1 MMESLRCKT
10 SGLAYFCTLLLI
22 TAPLM
27 TTAANEEIQLYNE
40 HTNVQQC
47 VDSGPSAI
55 NVNCGTTYRV
65 SWIEWAP
72 YFSQNGTRF
81 SGIYKK
87 ILDMLQ
93 STCKRGCRYMP
104 LINLGQSSS
113 VIVPAESGNAS
124 GITLQFDK
132 QPLGS
137 YANLLAEIKKEKA
150 KMSTTKHPRLFLP
163 VAVTEEYDKTVD
175 GFPFLFYV
183 DAKVLHFV
191 ERKVKGDLLS
201 LIWQGVVNS
210 WQLLGIV
217 LLLAALF
224 GMVVWLAVST
234 AFYFDNR
241 IHRALHQLGVRAA
254 RISIMSQS

>member
-1 MMESLRCKT
+1 MKEFSSPKVIMEMLRCT
-10 SGLAYFCTLLLI
+10 RSGMVTFCTLMLI
-22 TAPLM
+22 TVPLM
-27 TTAANEEIQLYNE
+27 TTANEEIQLYNE
-40 HTNVQQC
+40 RTDVQQC
-47 VDSGPSAI
+47 VGSGPSAI
-55 NVNCGTTYRV
+55 NVNCGKTCRV

-113 VIVPAESGNAS
+113 IIVPAETGNTS

-132 QPLGS
+132 EPLGS
-137 YANLLAEIKKEKA
+137 YADLLAEIKKETNN
-150 KMSTTKHPRLFLP
+150 MSTTKNPRLFLP

-210 WQLLGIV
+210 WELLGIV

-224 GMVVWLAVST
+224 GMVVWLAVSIT
-234 AFYFDNR
+234 FLLTY
-241 IHRALHQLGVRAA
+241 
-254 RISIMSQS
+254 